1 MTSESS
7 APKTVRIVKSN
18 NVVSQ
23 SDDDVQVMHQKLAE
37 AQREAEKYRLQ
48 LLQKE
53 QEAEK
58 YRQKLQS
65 LTKSGNWLCIVPLSR
80 LACGVLRSDRS
91 LAVISLSAIGS
102 INHQLIFYVTFSVQC
117 AKLPF
122 NFNSCLP
129 LVHFFLIQVGSCSNI
144 YDW

>member
-65 LTKSGNWLCIVPLSR
+65 LTKSGN
-80 LACGVLRSDRS
+80 
-91 LAVISLSAIGS
+91 
-102 INHQLIFYVTFSVQC
+102 
-117 AKLPF
+117 
-122 NFNSCLP
+122 
-129 LVHFFLIQVGSCSNI
+129 
-144 YDW
+144 